1 MPVVREEL
9 GPSLPQ
15 LLQPRWTALS
25 RGRRIALVV
34 AAMLAL
40 ALLIVVRGIVR
51 DAPPSDL
58 VAREPVQFNLIHRPE
73 LVAPKGA
80 VDGAFTLASAPGAR
94 TIERFAVR
102 RLVVPPF
109 KGDISAAYLLMAS
122 RKLDELR
129 AADANV
135 RYRGEGKARINV
147 SPGYQLAYQ
156 TRITDK
162 LVFGK
167 VFFLVPE
174 PAEGEPQGREGAE
187 LTLISQFAKGTTPNL
202 ADVGNT
208 YLLKAPLRSFR
219 FGTERP

>member
-15 LLQPRWTALS
+15 LLGPRWKALS
-25 RGRRIALVV
+25 RGPRIAVVVAAVLFLTLLVV
-34 AAMLAL
+34 AREL
-40 ALLIVVRGIVR
+40 VG
-51 DAPPSDL
+51 DAPPEEV
-58 VAREPVQFNLIHRPE
+58 VAREPVPFNLIHRSE
-73 LVAPKGA
+73 LVAPEGV
-80 VDGAFTLASAPGAR
+80 VDGAYTLAAAPGAR
-94 TIERFAVR
+94 TIERFEVR

-129 AADANV
+129 AADPDV
-135 RYRGEGKARINV
+135 RYRGEGKARINL

-156 TRITDK
+156 TRIAGK

-167 VFFLVPE
+167 IFFLVPD

-187 LTLISQFAKGTTPNL
+187 LTLLSQFSQGTTPNL
-202 ADVGNT
+202 TDVGNT